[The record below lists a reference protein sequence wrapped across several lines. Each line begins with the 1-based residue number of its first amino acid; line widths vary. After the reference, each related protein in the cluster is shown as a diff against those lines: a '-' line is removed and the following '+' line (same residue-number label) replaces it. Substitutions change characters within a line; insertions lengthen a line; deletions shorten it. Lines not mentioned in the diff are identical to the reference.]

1 MVIVTNDICMIPLK
15 WNSRTGK
22 TNLEWQKLDQWL
34 PGAGGGGM
42 GNQLQKAKET
52 FGGVEIFYLDCGSG
66 YTGMHICRNTSNH
79 ALKIGTS

>member
-1 MVIVTNDICMIPLK
+1 
-15 WNSRTGK
+15 
-22 TNLEWQKLDQWL
+22 
-34 PGAGGGGM
+34 M

-66 YTGMHICRNTSNH
+66 YMGMHICRNTSNH